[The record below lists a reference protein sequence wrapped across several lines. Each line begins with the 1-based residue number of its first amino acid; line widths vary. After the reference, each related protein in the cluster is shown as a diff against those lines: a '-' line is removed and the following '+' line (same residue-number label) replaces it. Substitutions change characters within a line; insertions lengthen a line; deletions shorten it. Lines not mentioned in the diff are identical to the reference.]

1 MSDMSSAAQF
11 ATAAAVPVW
20 TRPSNTRFVPAAN
33 DAPHFSRWTDA
44 DGAGDSGFHTAPA
57 SGGIGDAEALIA
69 QGFAEGL
76 AEGRRAAEAELA
88 VERDSLARL
97 ASNLEMLKP
106 QLPDG
111 LAAMLSASVK
121 RLVAQVVGEVE
132 IDTATLAERTRAV
145 AALIAEETAP
155 ARLRLHPDDI
165 ARLADANIAVE
176 MLPDS
181 TLAPGAILLETG
193 SGWVE
198 DGPQVRLEKLRATLD
213 RLGAP
218 R

>member
-11 ATAAAVPVW
+11 AGAAAVPVW
-20 TRPSNTRFVPAAN
+20 TRPANGQFVAAAN
-33 DAPHFSRWTDA
+33 DSPHFSRWA
-44 DGAGDSGFHTAPA
+44 DGDAADDQSFHTGSA

-76 AEGRRAAEAELA
+76 AEGRRAVEAELA

-97 ASNLEMLKP
+97 ASNLELLKP
-106 QLPDG
+106 QFPDG

-132 IDTATLAERTRAV
+132 IDTATLADRTRSV
-145 AALIAEETAP
+145 ATLIAEETAP

-165 ARLADANIAVE
+165 ERLADANIAVE
-176 MLPDS
+176 MLPDPS
-181 TLAPGAILLETG
+181 LAPGAILLETG
-193 SGWVE
+193 SGWIE
-198 DGPQVRLEKLRATLD
+198 DGPRVRLDKLRAALD

-218 R
+218 Q

>member
-1 MSDMSSAAQF
+1 MSDMSSAARF
-11 ATAAAVPVW
+11 AGAAAVPVW
-20 TRPSNTRFVPAAN
+20 TRPANSQFVPAAN
-33 DAPHFSRWTDA
+33 DSPKFSRWADA
-44 DGAGDSGFHTAPA
+44 DDDQGFHAAPA
-57 SGGIGDAEALIA
+57 SAGIGDAEALIA

-76 AEGRRAAEAELA
+76 AEGRRAVEAELA

-97 ASNLEMLKP
+97 AANLETLKP

-121 RLVAQVVGEVE
+121 RLVAQIVGEVE
-132 IDTATLAERTRAV
+132 IDSRTLADRTRAV
-145 AALIAEETAP
+145 ATLIAEESAP

-165 ARLADANIAVE
+165 ERLADANIAVE
-176 MLPDS
+176 MLPDP

-193 SGWVE
+193 SGWIE
-198 DGPQVRLEKLRATLD
+198 DGPRVRLDKLRAALD

-218 R
+218 Q